1 MDIEI
6 TNPPKGVMQLAGSEQ
21 SVEIEVKGGSMA
33 LQATLTQKPAAK

>member
-6 TNPPKGVMQLAGSEQ
+6 TNPPNGVIQLSGTEQ
-21 SVEIEVKGGSMA
+21 SVQIEVRGGSMA